1 MYTLFTDLR
10 YALRMLLKNPGFTL
24 VAMITLALGIGGNT
38 AIFSIV
44 DAVLIRPLPYH
55 EPDRLVAISEFHRG
69 QGREISVSW
78 WNFRDWRDQNQV
90 FEQISAVQGASFI
103 LTEMGEPERIV
114 GLNVSA
120 SFFATLRS
128 QPALGRDFLSEDD
141 AVGANRTVIIS
152 HALWQRRFSSDPAA
166 LGKTI
171 ELNSRPYTVIGV
183 LPSDFRFFFE
193 SDIFAPIGL
202 NGDEMGGRGN
212 HPGMYVVAR
221 LKSGITIERA
231 RADMDAIAARLEKQY
246 PESNSGNGIRLVTLA
261 ERFAGSLTTALF
273 VLLGAVGFVLLIAC
287 ANVANLLL
295 ARAATR
301 RKEVAIRTVL
311 GAQRGRII
319 RQMLTESVL
328 LALLGAALGLLLAEW
343 GLRSLVAL
351 IPENIRR
358 VADIRL
364 DASVLGFTV
373 AVSLGTAVIFGLA
386 PAFQSTSG
394 DLQEGLKEGG
404 RTSVTGFRRLSLR
417 NILVA
422 SEIALALMLLI
433 GAGLTIRSFVQLQKV
448 NPGFRTERLL
458 TMPVNLPGAR
468 YPKDDQRVLF
478 FKNLLDRIRS
488 LPGVEAASGV
498 TCLPLIGGCWD
509 SIYLIE
515 GRPIPR
521 REDLLNADF
530 NTAQPGYFHTMGI
543 PILKGRDFD
552 ERDLMDREP
561 VLIINESFAR
571 QNWPNEDPLG
581 KRVKQDWPE
590 GTGAWMTVIGV
601 VGDVKRRGL
610 DVPFKAEGYKAS
622 RQTAPG
628 SLQLVI
634 RTSVTDP
641 QMLAQTVRRE
651 IQQMD
656 ANLPVFNV
664 RTMDFYAERTMAPR
678 RFPMLLLTIFAAVAL
693 VLAAVGIYGVMSYS
707 VTQRTHEMGIRIALG
722 ARAEDVRR
730 LVVRHGFTLALAG
743 ILAGLAGA
751 FALTHLLSTLLFGV
765 EPTDPLTF
773 GGVSLLL
780 IAIAGVAC
788 YLPARRATRVDPI
801 IALRYE

>member
-44 DAVLIRPLPYH
+44 DAVLIRPLPYRDP
-55 EPDRLVAISEFHRG
+55 ERLVAVTEFHRG

-90 FEQISAVQGASFI
+90 FEQIAAVQGAGFI
-103 LTEMGEPERIV
+103 LTGMGDPERIQ
-114 GLNVSA
+114 GQNVSA
-120 SFFATLRS
+120 SLFATLGS
-128 QPALGRDFLSEDD
+128 PPALGRDFLSEDD
-141 AVGANRTVIIS
+141 TVGANRTVIIS

-328 LALLGAALGLLLAEW
+328 LALLGAALGLVLAEW
-343 GLRSLVAL
+343 GLRSLIAL

-364 DASVLGFTV
+364 
-373 AVSLGTAVIFGLA
+373 
-386 PAFQSTSG
+386 
-394 DLQEGLKEGG
+394 
-404 RTSVTGFRRLSLR
+404 
-417 NILVA
+417 
-422 SEIALALMLLI
+422 
-433 GAGLTIRSFVQLQKV
+433 
-448 NPGFRTERLL
+448 
-458 TMPVNLPGAR
+458 
-468 YPKDDQRVLF
+468 
-478 FKNLLDRIRS
+478 
-488 LPGVEAASGV
+488 
-498 TCLPLIGGCWD
+498 
-509 SIYLIE
+509 
-515 GRPIPR
+515 
-521 REDLLNADF
+521 
-530 NTAQPGYFHTMGI
+530 
-543 PILKGRDFD
+543 
-552 ERDLMDREP
+552 
-561 VLIINESFAR
+561 
-571 QNWPNEDPLG
+571 
-581 KRVKQDWPE
+581 
-590 GTGAWMTVIGV
+590 
-601 VGDVKRRGL
+601 
-610 DVPFKAEGYKAS
+610 
-622 RQTAPG
+622 
-628 SLQLVI
+628 
-634 RTSVTDP
+634 
-641 QMLAQTVRRE
+641 
-651 IQQMD
+651 
-656 ANLPVFNV
+656 
-664 RTMDFYAERTMAPR
+664 
-678 RFPMLLLTIFAAVAL
+678 
-693 VLAAVGIYGVMSYS
+693 
-707 VTQRTHEMGIRIALG
+707 
-722 ARAEDVRR
+722 
-730 LVVRHGFTLALAG
+730 
-743 ILAGLAGA
+743 
-751 FALTHLLSTLLFGV
+751 
-765 EPTDPLTF
+765 
-773 GGVSLLL
+773 
-780 IAIAGVAC
+780 
-788 YLPARRATRVDPI
+788 
-801 IALRYE
+801 